1 MKKEQST
8 KRKIGGEVVEVYHF
22 ESLFG
27 ACFYATAPFFLFS
40 VFLSFIYF
48 WFFVYT
54 RCFFFFFLEKVLCFA
69 ISLLYLMVYYV
80 KAYASFLRVMVDLLD

>member
-27 ACFYATAPFFLFS
+27 ACFYATAPFFSFFCFSQFYLFL
-40 VFLSFIYF
+40 VFCLYEE
-48 WFFVYT
+48 
-54 RCFFFFFLEKVLCFA
+54 FFFFFLEKVLCFA

-80 KAYASFLRVMVDLLD
+80 KAYASFLRVMV

>member
-27 ACFYATAPFFLFS
+27 ACFYATAPFFFFFLFS
-40 VFLSFIYF
+40 VFLSLSIFGFLFIRG
-48 WFFVYT
+48 V
-54 RCFFFFFLEKVLCFA
+54 FFFFGEG
-69 ISLLYLMVYYV
+69 SLLCYIIAV
-80 KAYASFLRVMVDLLD
+80 FNGLLC

>member
-27 ACFYATAPFFLFS
+27 ACFYATAPFFSFFCFSQFYLFL
-40 VFLSFIYF
+40 VFCLYEE
-48 WFFVYT
+48 
-54 RCFFFFFLEKVLCFA
+54 FFFFFLGEGSLPCYIIAVFNGLLC
-69 ISLLYLMVYYV
+69 
-80 KAYASFLRVMVDLLD
+80 